1 MGQGLKVG
9 IYDVTDKKNIT
20 TISLTLHSRASFTH
34 QGWLREDW
42 RR

>member
-1 MGQGLKVG
+1 MDQGLKVG

-20 TISLTLHSRASFTH
+20 TISLALYSRTSFTH
-34 QGWLREDW
+34 QGWLREDQ